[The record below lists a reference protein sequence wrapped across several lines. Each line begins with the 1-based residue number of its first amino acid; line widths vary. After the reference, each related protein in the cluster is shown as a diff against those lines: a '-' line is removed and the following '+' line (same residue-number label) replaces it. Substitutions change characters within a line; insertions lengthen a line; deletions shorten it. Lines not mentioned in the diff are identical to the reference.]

1 MTAMKPREW
10 AMLML
15 LSIVW
20 GGSFFFVEVALGGLQ
35 PFALVF
41 LRVAIAAVILTCV
54 VYLSGKRLPS
64 SAKVWFGFAIMG
76 ALNNAIPFSLIA
88 WGQTR
93 IDSGLASILNATT
106 PIFTVM
112 LAHFLTRDE
121 RLTVNK
127 LCGVL
132 IGFLGVFVLFQP
144 QLKNG
149 FSWQGLGQT
158 AVLMAAISY
167 GLAGIYGKRFKTLA
181 PIVTSAGM
189 LICSS
194 ILMLPLSLAT
204 GAFGSSRMTLEV
216 TAAVGGLAVVSTAAA
231 YLLYFRILSSAGATN
246 VLLVTFLIPVSAIV
260 LGVGILDE
268 VLQPNDLAGMFCI
281 FAGLAI
287 IDGRLMRAVRQRIGH
302 WDRQSVSST
311 TKPGS

>member
-1 MTAMKPREW
+1 MTAMQPREW
-10 AMLML
+10 VMLML

-20 GGSFFFVEVALGGLQ
+20 GGSFFFVEVALRGLQ

-41 LRVAIAAVILTCV
+41 LRVAIAAAILTGV
-54 VYLSGKRLPS
+54 VHLSGKRLPS
-64 SAKVWFGFAIMG
+64 SAKVWVGFALLG

-93 IDSGLASILNATT
+93 IDSGIASILNATT
-106 PIFTVM
+106 PIFTVL

-132 IGFLGVFVLFQP
+132 IGFAGVFVLFQP
-144 QLKNG
+144 QLKTG

-158 AVLMAAISY
+158 AVLIAAISY
-167 GLAGIYGKRFKTLA
+167 GLAGIFGKRFKTLA
-181 PIVTSAGM
+181 PVVTAAGM

-194 ILMLPLSLAT
+194 ILMLPLALAA
-204 GAFGSSRMTLEV
+204 GAFGSSGFSFKV
-216 TAAVGGLAVVSTAAA
+216 AAAVGGLAVISTAGA

-246 VLLVTFLIPVSAIV
+246 VLLVTFLIPVSAII
-260 LGVGILDE
+260 LGVGILGE
-268 VLQPNDLAGMFCI
+268 VLQPNDVTGMVCI

-287 IDGRLMRAVRQRIGH
+287 IDGRLMRAARNRITQWGRQR
-302 WDRQSVSST
+302 VSSG
-311 TKPGS
+311 TKSGS